1 MKLAEKIY
9 THRKRMGF
17 SQEELAE
24 RLGVT
29 RQAVSKWEVGTSVPE
44 LETVVALARTFGV
57 TTDYLLSDE
66 DPAPAQAAP
75 ESRPRPEGTYPDW
88 LDHLP
93 RSLGRIFRR
102 YGWLGG
108 AYIAFGG
115 LLFTLMGLSV
125 KNRTKQMFGD
135 IDMELMMPGY
145 RNPMDSMGTLVMV
158 IGILL
163 MAAGIGLALWLR
175 HKGKKEE

>member
-1 MKLAEKIY
+1 MRLAEKIY
-9 THRKRMGF
+9 THRRRLGY
-17 SQEELAE
+17 SQEELAA

-66 DPAPAQAAP
+66 DPIPVSAAP
-75 ESRPRPEGTYPDW
+75 ENPPRPEQPYPDW
-88 LDHLP
+88 VNHLP
-93 RSLGRIFRR
+93 NRLSRIFHR

-108 AYIAFGG
+108 VYVAFGG
-115 LLFTLMGLSV
+115 LVFILMGLV
-125 KNRTKQMFGD
+125 AKRNVRQMFGG
-135 IDMELMMPGY
+135 IDMELLVPGY
-145 RNPMDSMGTLVMV
+145 SNPMDNMANLVLI
-158 IGILL
+158 IGSLL

-175 HKGKKEE
+175 HRGRKDE